1 MLRRPFLLLISALA
15 LSSQAQAQVSDDA
28 VRRRDLGGG
37 FIQMLL
43 TFRDPTPRMF
53 VDRERYDP
61 PSEDY
66 VAVVSTV
73 PVRARLEALE
83 LSGRP
88 QNVPPIVALR
98 RAPQM
103 VPFPPRVVRIPE
115 LPPEFRRQEV
125 KYKGHLPVGTIIVD
139 TPRRLLFLVQENGR
153 AIRYGIGV
161 GRPGFEWAGVKEITR
176 KAEWPDWVAPR
187 EMLKRR
193 PDIPRIVRGGD
204 PENPLGSRALYLG
217 SSLYRIHGTN
227 EPESIGFDV
236 SSGCIRMRNEDIAD
250 LYSRVKVGTKVLV
263 I

>member
-1 MLRRPFLLLISALA
+1 MLRRPLVLLFSALA
-15 LSSQAQAQVSDDA
+15 FATGVEASDDA

-43 TFRDPTPRMF
+43 TFRDPTPRFF
-53 VDRERYDP
+53 VERGRFEP
-61 PSEDY
+61 RGEEY
-66 VAVVSTV
+66 VATV
-73 PVRARLEALE
+73 DTMPVRGRDEDIALTRTPEDE
-83 LSGRP
+83 L
-88 QNVPPIVALR
+88 PPIIALR
-98 RAPQM
+98 RQPQM
-103 VPFPPRVVRIPE
+103 VPVPPRVVRDPE

-125 KYKGHLPVGTIIVD
+125 PYMGRLKPGTIIVD

-176 KAEWPDWVAPR
+176 KAEFPDWVAPP

-193 PDIPRIVRGGD
+193 PDIPPFVRGGD
-204 PENPLGSRALYLG
+204 PENPLGWRALYLG

-227 EPESIGFDV
+227 EPESIGFEV

-250 LYSRVKVGTKVLV
+250 LYKRVKVGTKVLV